1 MLFHVGAREDLFFEQ
16 VWLEFSAARKI
27 LCDETVGSSII
38 IRACWVRHG
47 QRTLIVLLSDGR
59 NLRLIVMIIAIMMV
73 QIIVAIRQSIA
84 RL

>member
-27 LCDETVGSSII
+27 LCDETVGTSII
-38 IRACWVRHG
+38 IRAWVRHRK
-47 QRTLIVLLSDGR
+47 RTLIVLLSDGR